1 MGPAMRRLLPYAM
14 TVAVG
19 ALAVWDL
26 AGVDRRFFND
36 GNFVDKTM
44 TRIEPSAADR
54 AIMNDTDLGFRVIN
68 LDVDPFNDA
77 TTSYFHRSVG
87 GYHGAKLGRYQDLI
101 DRYTDVC
108 DGRRSLHPAI
118 LAMLDCRYAIYNGQA
133 ETLADKC
140 GVEPLGAAWFVSSVR
155 REASAAEQLEALSKV
170 DLATTAVVDADALP
184 GGGEYDA
191 AGEIRLAEYRP
202 NYLRYEYDSEGD
214 ALAVFSEI
222 YFPDGWTATID
233 GAEAPYLRA
242 DYTLRAMELPAG
254 RHTVEWRFRAPAWRT
269 VEAVTLISSIA
280 VLAACAAAAAA
291 WIIRLI
297 RRSRHE

>member
-1 MGPAMRRLLPYAM
+1 
-14 TVAVG
+14 
-19 ALAVWDL
+19 
-26 AGVDRRFFND
+26 
-36 GNFVDKTM
+36 
-44 TRIEPSAADR
+44 
-54 AIMNDTDLGFRVIN
+54 
-68 LDVDPFNDA
+68 
-77 TTSYFHRSVG
+77 
-87 GYHGAKLGRYQDLI
+87 
-101 DRYTDVC
+101 
-108 DGRRSLHPAI
+108 
-118 LAMLDCRYAIYNGQA
+118 MLDCRYAIYNGQA